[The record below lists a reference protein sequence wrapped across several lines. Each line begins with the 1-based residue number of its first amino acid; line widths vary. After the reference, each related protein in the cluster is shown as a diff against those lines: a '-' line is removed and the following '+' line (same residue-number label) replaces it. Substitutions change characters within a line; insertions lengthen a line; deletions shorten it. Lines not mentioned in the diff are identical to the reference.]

1 MLDIYLP
8 IAQVNVDIFLLLFL
22 SLAVGILS
30 GLFGVGGGFLM
41 TPFLIFMG
49 IPPVYAVP
57 NEVNNILATSVS
69 GSLTHWYKNTLD
81 YKMGLLIV
89 SGGIVGTII
98 GIMTFSYFSEIGKI
112 SLIISLLYMYLL
124 AIVGTLMLIE
134 GIKEKNRQIK
144 KVSIKQKLHDHNW
157 LQGLPL
163 RMRFHKSKLYESA
176 IVPIFLGLVVG
187 FVASMMGIG
196 GAFLMVPAMIYIV
209 GMPIKLIPGT
219 SLFVTIFISA
229 IVTILHAFNY
239 GSIDLFLVIPL
250 ILGSIVGVQLGQK
263 LGQFLDSTE
272 LKSLFAMLLLSVS
285 IAIGYDSFF
294 RDKSNISNGNQVVKT
309 DLNALAEFTVKFSNE
324 VPFLYGALAI
334 LLAISLGALTAFAR
348 KILSPVVKKLLSDF
362 RKKMNQKKM
371 KLSFL
376 KNKYYALL

>member
-1 MLDIYLP
+1 MLEIYLP
-8 IAQVNVDIFLLLFL
+8 IAQVNIDIFLLLFV
-22 SLAVGILS
+22 SLAVGVLS

-69 GSLTHWYKNTLD
+69 GSLTHWYKQTLD
-81 YKMGLLIV
+81 YKMGLMIV
-89 SGGIVGTII
+89 SGGVLGTIL
-98 GIMTFSYFSEIGKI
+98 GIMTFTFFSEIGKI

-124 AIVGTLMLIE
+124 AIVGTLMLID
-134 GIKEKNRQIK
+134 GYREKNRLK
-144 KVSIKQKLHDHNW
+144 KKITIKQKLHDHNW
-157 LQGLPL
+157 FQGLPF

-176 IVPIFLGLVVG
+176 FTPILLGLVVG
-187 FVASMMGIG
+187 FVAAMMGIG

-209 GMPIKLIPGT
+209 GMPVKLIPGT

-229 IVTILHAFNY
+229 IVTILHSFNY

-263 LGQFLDSTE
+263 VGQFLDSTE
-272 LKSLFAMLLLSVS
+272 LKSLFAMLLVCVA

-294 RDKSNISNGNQVVKT
+294 RDKTSFNGNKVIKT
-309 DLNALAEFTVKFSNE
+309 DLNALAEFIVKFSNE
-324 VPFLYGALAI
+324 APFLYGALAI
-334 LLAISLGALTAFAR
+334 ILAVTLGALIAFAR
-348 KILSPVVKKLLSDF
+348 KILSPIVKKMLSDF
-362 RKKMNQKKM
+362 
-371 KLSFL
+371 
-376 KNKYYALL
+376 KNKDTKKVEEVKFPEK

>member
-22 SLAVGILS
+22 SLAVGVLS

-89 SGGIVGTII
+89 SGGVVGTII

-187 FVASMMGIG
+187 FVAAMMGIG

-209 GMPIKLIPGT
+209 GMPVKLIPGT

-239 GSIDLFLVIPL
+239 GSIDLTLVVPL
-250 ILGSIVGVQLGQK
+250 ILGSILGVQLGQK
-263 LGQFLDSTE
+263 LGQYLDSSH
-272 LKSLFAMLLLSVS
+272 LKTLFALLLCAVA
-285 IAIGYDSFF
+285 IAIAYDSFF
-294 RDKSNISNGNQVVKT
+294 RDKTNEIANNQVVSN
-309 DLNALAEFTVKFSNE
+309 DLNIFAEFTLRFSNE
-324 VPFLYGALAI
+324 SPLLYGAFAIILAI
-334 LLAISLGALTAFAR
+334 TLGALAAWMRRFM
-348 KILSPVVKKLLSDF
+348 SPIVKKLLSDF
-362 RKKMNQKKM
+362 RSKDQTKKEEVKFPEK
-371 KLSFL
+371 
-376 KNKYYALL
+376 

>member
-1 MLDIYLP
+1 MLEIYLP
-8 IAQVNVDIFLLLFL
+8 IAQVNIDIFLLLFV

-69 GSLTHWYKNTLD
+69 GSLTHWYKQTLD
-81 YKMGLLIV
+81 YKMGMMIV
-89 SGGIVGTII
+89 AGGIVGTIL
-98 GIMTFSYFSEIGKI
+98 GIMTFTFFSEIGKI

-124 AIVGTLMLIE
+124 AIVGTLMLID
-134 GIKEKNRQIK
+134 GYREKNQIK
-144 KVSIKQKLHDHNW
+144 KKVLIKKKFHDHNW
-157 LQGLPL
+157 FQGLPF

-176 IVPIFLGLVVG
+176 LTPILLGLIVG
-187 FVASMMGIG
+187 FVAAMMGIG

-209 GMPIKLIPGT
+209 GMPVKLIPGT

-229 IVTILHAFNY
+229 IVTILHSFNY

-263 LGQFLDSTE
+263 VGQFLDSTE
-272 LKSLFAMLLLSVS
+272 LKSLFAMLLVCVS

-294 RDKSNISNGNQVVKT
+294 RDKTSFNGEKIIKT

-324 VPFLYGALAI
+324 APFLYGALAI
-334 LLAISLGALTAFAR
+334 ILAVTLGALIAFAR
-348 KILSPVVKKLLSDF
+348 KILSPVIRKMLSDF
-362 RKKMNQKKM
+362 
-371 KLSFL
+371 
-376 KNKYYALL
+376 KNKDIKKVDEVKFPEK

>member
-22 SLAVGILS
+22 SLAVGVLS

-49 IPPVYAVP
+49 LPPVYAVP

-81 YKMGLLIV
+81 YKMGLMIV
-89 SGGIVGTII
+89 SGGIVGTLL
-98 GIMTFSYFSEIGKI
+98 GITTFTYFSEIGKI

-134 GIKEKNRQIK
+134 GIKEKSLQNKKTLIK
-144 KVSIKQKLHDHNW
+144 KKLHDHNW

-163 RMRFHKSKLYESA
+163 RMRFHRSKLYESA
-176 IVPIFLGLVVG
+176 LTPILLGLVVG
-187 FVASMMGIG
+187 FVAAMMGIG

-250 ILGSIVGVQLGQK
+250 IIGSIIGVQLGQK
-263 LGQFLDSTE
+263 LGQFLESTE

-294 RDKSNISNGNQVVKT
+294 RDKSNVINETKAMNT
-309 DLNALAEFTVKFSNE
+309 DLNSLAEFTLKFSND

-334 LLAISLGALTAFAR
+334 LLAISLGALAAFAR
-348 KILSPVVKKLLSDF
+348 KILSPVIRKLLSNF
-362 RKKMNQKKM
+362 
-371 KLSFL
+371 
-376 KNKYYALL
+376 KNKNQPKDKEEIKFPEK

>member
-81 YKMGLLIV
+81 YKMGLMIV
-89 SGGIVGTII
+89 SGGVVGTII
-98 GIMTFSYFSEIGKI
+98 GIATFSYFSEIGKI

-124 AIVGTLMLIE
+124 AMVGTLMLIE
-134 GIKEKNRQIK
+134 AIKEKSRQIK
-144 KVSIKQKLHDHNW
+144 KIDVKKKLHEHNW

-176 IVPIFLGLVVG
+176 LTPIFLGLIVG
-187 FVASMMGIG
+187 FVAAMMGIG

-209 GMPIKLIPGT
+209 GMPVKLIPGT

-239 GSIDLFLVIPL
+239 GSIDLFLVLPL
-250 ILGSIVGVQLGQK
+250 ILGSIVGVQIGQK
-263 LGQFLDSTE
+263 VGQFLDSTE
-272 LKSLFAMLLLSVS
+272 LKSLFAMLLLAVS

-294 RDKSNISNGNQVVKT
+294 RDKKQSLNENQIEKM
-309 DLNALAEFTVKFSNE
+309 DLNSLAEFTVTFSNE
-324 VPFLYGALAI
+324 APFLYGSFAIILAI
-334 LLAISLGALTAFAR
+334 LLGALTAFAR
-348 KILSPVVKKLLSDF
+348 KIMSPIIRKLLSDF
-362 RKKMNQKKM
+362 RKKEQPKKEEI
-371 KLSFL
+371 KFPE
-376 KNKYYALL
+376 K

>member
-89 SGGIVGTII
+89 SGGIVGTLV
-98 GIMTFSYFSEIGKI
+98 GITTFSYFSEIGKI

-144 KVSIKQKLHDHNW
+144 KVLIKKKLHEHNW

-209 GMPIKLIPGT
+209 GMPVKLIPGT

-294 RDKSNISNGNQVVKT
+294 RDKSNIANGNQIVKT
-309 DLNALAEFTVKFSNE
+309 DLNVLAEFTVKFSNE

-334 LLAISLGALTAFAR
+334 LLAISLGALAAFAR
-348 KILSPVVKKLLSDF
+348 KILSPIIRKLLSDF
-362 RKKMNQKKM
+362 KKKDEPKKEEI
-371 KLSFL
+371 KFPE
-376 KNKYYALL
+376 K

>member
-22 SLAVGILS
+22 SLAVGVLS

-89 SGGIVGTII
+89 SGGVIGTII
-98 GIMTFSYFSEIGKI
+98 GITTFSYFSEIGKI

-134 GIKEKNRQIK
+134 GIKEKKSSKK
-144 KVSIKQKLHDHNW
+144 KVLIKQKLHDHNW
-157 LQGLPL
+157 LQGFPL

-209 GMPIKLIPGT
+209 GMPVKLIPGT

-294 RDKSNISNGNQVVKT
+294 RDKSNVTNGNQIIKT
-309 DLNALAEFTVKFSNE
+309 DLNALAEFTVKFSND

-334 LLAISLGALTAFAR
+334 LLAISLGALAAFAR
-348 KILSPVVKKLLSDF
+348 KILSPVIKKLLSDF
-362 RKKMNQKKM
+362 RKKEPKKEI
-371 KLSFL
+371 KFPE
-376 KNKYYALL
+376 K

>member
-69 GSLTHWYKNTLD
+69 GSLTHWYKDTLD
-81 YKMGLLIV
+81 YKMGLMIV
-89 SGGIVGTII
+89 SGGIIGTIL
-98 GIMTFSYFSEIGKI
+98 GITTFSYFSEIGKI

-144 KVSIKQKLHDHNW
+144 KITIKQKLHDHNW

-176 IVPIFLGLVVG
+176 ITPILLGLIVG
-187 FVASMMGIG
+187 FVAAMMGIG

-219 SLFVTIFISA
+219 SLFVTVFISA

-294 RDKSNISNGNQVVKT
+294 RDKSNITNGSQVIKT
-309 DLNALAEFTVKFSNE
+309 DLGAVAEFTLKFSSDN
-324 VPFLYGALAI
+324 PFLYGALAI
-334 LLAISLGALTAFAR
+334 ILAVALGAITAIAR
-348 KILSPVVKKLLSDF
+348 KFMSPFIKKLLSDF
-362 RKKMNQKKM
+362 RKKEQPKKEEI
-371 KLSFL
+371 KFPE
-376 KNKYYALL
+376 K

>member
-22 SLAVGILS
+22 SLAVGVLS

-89 SGGIVGTII
+89 SGGVVGTIV
-98 GIMTFSYFSEIGKI
+98 GITTFSYFSEIGKI

-134 GIKEKNRQIK
+134 GIKEKNRQK
-144 KVSIKQKLHDHNW
+144 KKNLIKQKLHEHNW

-176 IVPIFLGLVVG
+176 IVPIFLGLIVG

-294 RDKSNISNGNQVVKT
+294 RDKSNINNGDQIINT
-309 DLNALAEFTVKFSNE
+309 DLNSLAEFTVKFSND
-324 VPFLYGALAI
+324 VPFLYGTLAI
-334 LLAISLGALTAFAR
+334 LLAISLGALAAFAR
-348 KILSPVVKKLLSDF
+348 KILSPIIRKLLSDF
-362 RKKMNQKKM
+362 KKKEEPKKEEI
-371 KLSFL
+371 KFHE
-376 KNKYYALL
+376 K

>member
-1 MLDIYLP
+1 MLEIYLP
-8 IAQVNVDIFLLLFL
+8 IAQVNIDIFLLLFV
-22 SLAVGILS
+22 SLAVGVLS

-69 GSLTHWYKNTLD
+69 GSLTHWYKQTLD
-81 YKMGLLIV
+81 YKMGLMIV
-89 SGGIVGTII
+89 SGGVLGTIL
-98 GIMTFSYFSEIGKI
+98 GIMTFTFFSEIGKI

-124 AIVGTLMLIE
+124 AIVGTLMLID
-134 GIKEKNRQIK
+134 GYREKNRLK
-144 KVSIKQKLHDHNW
+144 KKIAIKQKLHDHNW
-157 LQGLPL
+157 FQGLPF

-176 IVPIFLGLVVG
+176 FTPILLGLVVG
-187 FVASMMGIG
+187 FVAAMMGIG

-209 GMPIKLIPGT
+209 GMPVKLIPGT

-229 IVTILHAFNY
+229 IVTILHSFNY

-263 LGQFLDSTE
+263 VGQFLDSTE
-272 LKSLFAMLLLSVS
+272 LKSLFAMLLVCVA

-294 RDKSNISNGNQVVKT
+294 RDKTSFNGNKVIKT
-309 DLNALAEFTVKFSNE
+309 DLNALAEFIVKFSNE
-324 VPFLYGALAI
+324 APFLYGALAI
-334 LLAISLGALTAFAR
+334 ILAVTLGALIAFAR
-348 KILSPVVKKLLSDF
+348 KILSPIVKKMLSDF
-362 RKKMNQKKM
+362 
-371 KLSFL
+371 
-376 KNKYYALL
+376 KNKDIKKVEEVKFPEK

>member
-22 SLAVGILS
+22 SAAVGILS

-69 GSLTHWYKNTLD
+69 GSLTHWYKDTLD
-81 YKMGLLIV
+81 YKMGLMIV
-89 SGGIVGTII
+89 SGGIVGTLL
-98 GIMTFSYFSEIGKI
+98 GITTFSYFSSIGKI
-112 SLIISLLYMYLL
+112 SIIISLLYMYLL

-144 KVSIKQKLHDHNW
+144 KIKIKQKLHDHNW

-176 IVPIFLGLVVG
+176 LTPILLGLIVG
-187 FVASMMGIG
+187 FVAAMMGIG

-209 GMPIKLIPGT
+209 GMPVKLIPGT

-294 RDKSNISNGNQVVKT
+294 RDKVNIFNGNKIIKT
-309 DLNALAEFTVKFSNE
+309 DLNALAEFTIKFSDEN
-324 VPFLYGALAI
+324 PFLYGSLAI
-334 LLAISLGALTAFAR
+334 LLAIALGALTAFAR
-348 KILSPVVKKLLSDF
+348 KILSPIIRKMLSDF
-362 RKKMNQKKM
+362 KDNKQGKKEEIKFPEK
-371 KLSFL
+371 
-376 KNKYYALL
+376 

>member
-22 SLAVGILS
+22 SLAVGVLS

-49 IPPVYAVP
+49 IPPIYAVP

-81 YKMGLLIV
+81 YKMGLMIV
-89 SGGIVGTII
+89 LGGVAGTVI
-98 GIMTFSYFSEIGKI
+98 GITTFSYFSEIGKI

-134 GIKEKNRQIK
+134 GVKEKNRKIK
-144 KVSIKQKLHDHNW
+144 KISIKQKLHDHNW
-157 LQGLPL
+157 FQGLPL

-176 IVPIFLGLVVG
+176 ITPILLGLVVG

-209 GMPIKLIPGT
+209 GMPVKLIPGT

-229 IVTILHAFNY
+229 IVTVLHAFNY
-239 GSIDLFLVIPL
+239 GSIDLFLVLPL
-250 ILGSIVGVQLGQK
+250 ILGSIVGVQIGQK
-263 LGQFLDSTE
+263 VGQFLDSTE

-294 RDKSNISNGNQVVKT
+294 RDKAETFDGSKVIKT
-309 DLNALAEFTVKFSNE
+309 DLSAFAEFTIKMSDE
-324 VPFLYGALAI
+324 LPILYGAFSIILAI
-334 LLAISLGALTAFAR
+334 TLGVLAAAGRKFVSPIAR
-348 KILSPVVKKLLSDF
+348 KLLSEY
-362 RKKMNQKKM
+362 KKKDIKQKEEVKFPE
-371 KLSFL
+371 K
-376 KNKYYALL
+376 